1 MLGHNYFLCDED
13 ANYELHLYY
22 KTQANSQTPPKRTT
36 PSYTSCFIK
45 RCLCLDE
52 KMHKLGR
59 IWRVTKDAQNTKQ
72 ATQVIEKHTMYNFF
86 FKSFGNLGLDC
97 KHECIIM
104 AVLKLS
110 SRVGMTIIKHTLIG
124 GAGGG
129 QGGQSPYIQ
138 TPFFFSFFFS
148 SLLVPGNMDQPKNKN
163 RYLKFSVHD
172 PKLATEK
179 VVYYCRRLVGE
190 KYLDFVIHW
199 VSGVGFFFFLILI
212 FFLGFGN
219 SSTIH
224 LTS

>member
-1 MLGHNYFLCDED
+1 MCDED

-97 KHECIIM
+97 KHICIIM

-110 SRVGMTIIKHTLIG
+110 SKVGMTIIKHTWRG
-124 GAGGG
+124 GK
-129 QGGQSPYIQ
+129 SPYIQ
-138 TPFFFSFFFS
+138 NPPFFLFLFFS
-148 SLLVPGNMDQPKNKN
+148 LSWSEVIWINKKKKN

-179 VVYYCRRLVGE
+179 VVYYCRRLVVE

-199 VSGVGFFFFLILI
+199 VSGVGFFFL
-212 FFLGFGN
+212 N
-219 SSTIH
+219 
-224 LTS
+224 